1 MCPDGGFLHTDT
13 FQPNSGLHLAWY
25 NPFPQP
31 SQIGAPW
38 NSEALAHHGIH
49 YKNTPVAWG
58 TDPSRGHGG
67 PVSGDEN
74 GL

>member
-31 SQIGAPW
+31 SQIGSPW
-38 NSEALAHHGIH
+38 NSEALAHHGIPLQEH
-49 YKNTPVAWG
+49 SGRLGDGPQQG
-58 TDPSRGHGG
+58 TWRTC
-67 PVSGDEN
+67 
-74 GL
+74 LW